1 MHWCI
6 HQEEA
11 NQAQPHWQCVHYYTT
26 PCTHHKNDM
35 PMQTNM
41 CSYNTSLLVDAWL
54 VTWTLEF
61 TGSVPFD
68 WATESETAEGPTKHQ
83 SPLFMLN
90 LFPKVL
96 QGSIRIT
103 SSFWSTEPTV
113 MNTQPQ
119 LFVFILLRVTA
130 VWKSQIQLQQG
141 RSCQSHSNKKTFTL
155 TEPEGML
162 HWFQHI
168 YLDPPRVSNFRNFR
182 SGNLVVFRDS
192 NFRPLEDSASKP
204 WEFLGFERIP
214 WLFPYFLGIHDVSPK
229 YPVYSGFRGS
239 NHLLQG
245 HLAAFGIR
253 ILAFKR
259 AWAI

>member
-68 WATESETAEGPTKHQ
+68 SATESETAEGPTKHQ
-83 SPLFMLN
+83 SPVFMLN

-119 LFVFILLRVTA
+119 LVFFILRRVTG

-141 RSCQSHSNKKTFTL
+141 RACQSHSNKKTFTL
-155 TEPEGML
+155 TEPEG
-162 HWFQHI
+162 I
-168 YLDPPRVSNFRNFR
+168 YTWTLQGCQISEF
-182 SGNLVVFRDS
+182 SGLFLVVFRDS
-192 NFRPLEDSASKP
+192 NFRPLEDSGIYPKLRNPGNSSGLRGYFGYSP
-204 WEFLGFERIP
+204 TFWEYTMYPLNTQCIP
-214 WLFPYFLGIHDVSPK
+214 V
-229 YPVYSGFRGS
+229 
-239 NHLLQG
+239 
-245 HLAAFGIR
+245 FGGRTIFCKV
-253 ILAFKR
+253 I
-259 AWAI
+259 